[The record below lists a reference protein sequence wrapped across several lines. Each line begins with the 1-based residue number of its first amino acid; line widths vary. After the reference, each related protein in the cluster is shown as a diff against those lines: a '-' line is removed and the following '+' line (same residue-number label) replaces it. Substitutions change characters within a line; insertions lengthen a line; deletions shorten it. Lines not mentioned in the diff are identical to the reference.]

1 MKKKP
6 KIQLALLPNP
16 ELEQSIENLAD
27 AVVENLKG
35 EHHSEYEPF
44 EAYANKV
51 RMHIYDNIHE
61 FRHRFVRGYEVL
73 LEEVGRESEKESDN
87 NHIKP

>member
-1 MKKKP
+1 MKKKT
-6 KIQLALLPNP
+6 KVQLALSPNS

-35 EHHSEYEPF
+35 EHLSEYEPF

-73 LEEVGRESEKESDN
+73 LEEVGKEKKESDIN
-87 NHIKP
+87 QIKP